1 MELEKQKRIAQLIC
15 GHIAGKLTDE
25 DAREL
30 EAWKNRSERHR
41 ACLREWCDEENQ
53 AKLLAQ
59 INAFDLTEGRRTV
72 TRRRNRRRLRRY
84 NTAAA
89 IVTILLGSIFLLR
102 RPQEESAIIPLPQQ
116 ENIEAGKRQARLVMA
131 SGRTVGLDTLQQL
144 EAEELTVRNEQGIFV
159 IQTAADTVG
168 QETPTYH
175 CVEVPAGGEFDFR
188 LPDGTQVYLNAES
201 RLRFP
206 ARFMPGKERRI
217 FLAGEAYFNVARD
230 TSAPFSVALE
240 HTTVTVLGTSFNVS
254 AYPGE
259 NREITTLVEGAVNI
273 APNAGGCQLRL
284 SPGQQGNYD
293 ATLDTLTRQAVDV
306 SYYTAWK
313 NGVFAFHKQP
323 LEQVMRTLSRWY
335 IFEPRYADPA
345 LKSILYTGK
354 IARHATIEEVL
365 HTFELLDEVRFD
377 IRGKEI
383 TVSRK

>member
-1 MELEKQKRIAQLIC
+1 
-15 GHIAGKLTDE
+15 
-25 DAREL
+25 
-30 EAWKNRSERHR
+30 
-41 ACLREWCDEENQ
+41 
-53 AKLLAQ
+53 
-59 INAFDLTEGRRTV
+59 
-72 TRRRNRRRLRRY
+72 
-84 NTAAA
+84 
-89 IVTILLGSIFLLR
+89 
-102 RPQEESAIIPLPQQ
+102 
-116 ENIEAGKRQARLVMA
+116 MA

-144 EAEELTVRNEQGIFV
+144 EAEELTVRNEQGTFV
-159 IQTAADTVG
+159 METTTDDVG
-168 QETPTYH
+168 QEAPTYH
-175 CVEVPAGGEFDFR
+175 CIEVPAGGEFDFR
-188 LPDGTQVYLNAES
+188 LPDGTQIYLNAES

-206 ARFMPGKERRI
+206 ARFMPGKERRV
-217 FLAGEAYFNVARD
+217 FLTGEAYFDVARD

-259 NREITTLVEGAVNI
+259 NREITTLVKGAVSI
-273 APNAGGCQLRL
+273 GSHTGGRPIRL

-335 IFEPRYADPA
+335 VFKPRYADPA

>member
-1 MELEKQKRIAQLIC
+1 MELEKQKRIARLIC
-15 GHIAGKLTDE
+15 GHLAGKLTNE
-25 DAREL
+25 DAQEL
-30 EAWKNRSERHR
+30 EAWIKRSEQHQI
-41 ACLREWCDEENQ
+41 CFREWCDEKNQ
-53 AKLLAQ
+53 TKLLAQ
-59 INAFDLTEGRRTV
+59 INAFDLTEGRRAV
-72 TRRRNRRRLRRY
+72 TRRRNRLRLRRY
-84 NTAAA
+84 NTVAA
-89 IVTILLGSIFLLR
+89 IAVLLLGSVWLLTNHR
-102 RPQEESAIIPLPQQ
+102 RNPQSSPLPQQ
-116 ENIEAGKRQARLVMA
+116 ENIEAGRRQAQLVMA

-144 EAEELTVRNEQGIFV
+144 EAEELTVRNEQGTFV
-159 IQTAADTVG
+159 METTTDDIG
-168 QETPTYH
+168 QEAPTYH
-175 CVEVPAGGEFDFR
+175 CIEVPAGGEFDFR
-188 LPDGTQVYLNAES
+188 LPDGTQIYLNAES

-206 ARFMPGKERRI
+206 ARFMPGKERRV
-217 FLAGEAYFNVARD
+217 FLTGEAYFDVARD

-273 APNAGGCQLRL
+273 APNTGGRPIRL

-293 ATLDTLTRQAVDV
+293 ATLDTLIRQEVNV

-335 IFEPRYADPA
+335 VFEPRYADPA